1 MTKND
6 FFLEGR
12 IIVIDDIQEITERFK
27 KRQIVIETEED
38 YPQTIAFDF
47 LQDRCSIPDSYKVDD
62 EVRVYFNVSGR
73 EWKGKYFVN
82 LRGWRMEPLTFTPEK
97 KGSIPQRDIPL
108 PPQDSAPKQDTGSE
122 TYEDDLPF

>member
-47 LQDRCSIPDSYKVDD
+47 LQDRCSIPDDYKVDD

-82 LRGWRMEPLTFTPEK
+82 LSISPL
-97 KGSIPQRDIPL
+97 S
-108 PPQDSAPKQDTGSE
+108 
-122 TYEDDLPF
+122 